1 MSARRAKPCPKRKLV
16 LVDVENLV
24 GCSPRAATPP
34 MWAGA
39 LDALFRVVAIT
50 DDLVIIGV
58 NPKLA
63 FVCHEIAPRARIR
76 LGKGPNGADR
86 CLRKELEDVRF
97 IQRRFTDVVVAS
109 GDGAFLEAVIA
120 LNEAGIHTTVVALEG
135 QLSTALRLAAK
146 TVLWLPSPRRLGE
159 AA

>member
-1 MSARRAKPCPKRKLV
+1 MLTARSDTTE
-16 LVDVENLV
+16 VDIR
-24 GCSPRAATPP
+24 G
-34 MWAGA
+34 G
-39 LDALFRVVAIT
+39 ALFRAVAIT
-50 DDLVIIGV
+50 DADIIIGA
-58 NPKLA
+58 NPTLA
-63 FVCHEIAPRARIR
+63 FVCREVAPRARIR

-86 CLRKELEDVRF
+86 CLMKELDDIRF

-109 GDGAFLEAVIA
+109 GDGAFLDPVIA

-146 TVLWLPSPRRLGE
+146 TVLWLPSPHRLGE